1 MATFNYTFKTTPS
14 DNAPT
19 AFGPPWYA
27 ILLSITGA
35 TANASGTA
43 TFTAVAGTTV
53 FDLTADGSGNVSQA
67 LSPAVEL
74 ILNSQLQI
82 VIDAGEEGIDTTTE
96 FSSVPALPTG
106 NAGAG
111 TDPKMILRTSN
122 DGGKTFNAPRQRSLG
137 KIGEYQK
144 LLKWP
149 QLGRSN
155 NRVLWVECAE
165 PVLVAIVEADLD
177 AMPEGR

>member
-1 MATFNYTFKTTPS
+1 MATFNYTFKLTPD
-14 DNAPT
+14 DNAPA
-19 AFGPPWYA
+19 AFGPPWFA
-27 ILLSITGA
+27 IRLSLTGA

-43 TFTAVAGTTV
+43 TFTGVAGTTV
-53 FDLTADGSGNVSQA
+53 FDLTADASGNVSLA
-67 LSPAVEL
+67 LSPGVEL

-82 VIDAGEEGIDTTTE
+82 VIDASGDIATTTE
-96 FSSVPALPTG
+96 FSSVPTPAG
-106 NAGAG
+106 NAGDG
-111 TDPKMILRTSN
+111 INPKMSLRTSN
-122 DGGKTFNAPRQRSLG
+122 DGGKTFNAPRARSLG